1 MGEVGRAET
10 GRLKAEGGT
19 SDSVSSSS
27 LQVSGLSPQPSPD
40 EIWALRDVSFE
51 VKHGEV
57 LGIIGKNGAGKS
69 TLLKILSRITDPTSG
84 RAMLRGRVGSLLEV
98 GTGFHPELT
107 GRENVFLNGSI
118 LGMKRSEIRSRF
130 DEIVDFS
137 GVETFI
143 DTPVKRYSSG
153 MMVRLAFSVAAHLDP
168 EILLV
173 DEVLAVGDVAFQ
185 SKCLGKMKDVVGEGR
200 SVLFVSHNLGA
211 VRNLCTR
218 AILIENGGL
227 ALDDSA
233 EATVVRY
240 LGKNLILGPVASAE
254 ELEERMEGHVKRSNP
269 FLRFVEVALL
279 NSEGVHRKTFF
290 SDESITVSV
299 SFRCFQMIRDPRVVV
314 KIVDEMGQPIL
325 ASENVD
331 DVDIVATYPQL
342 SPGLYNAT
350 CTIPANTFG
359 GRSLF
364 LSVDIFFPKT
374 EHLVVQKILEFDVR
388 FKGYNNIQYTTLAN
402 TFVRP
407 RLKWTMGALT
417 E

>member
-1 MGEVGRAET
+1 MIILNVSARCFTGDRNDSPLRQLRLLLFKTSFVNDSIITVENLSKRYRLGVIGATTLRDSVQRTWHRLRGRDWRHHMGEVGRAET

-153 MMVRLAFSVAAHLDP
+153 WPSRWRP
-168 EILLV
+168 ILTPR
-173 DEVLAVGDVAFQ
+173 
-185 SKCLGKMKDVVGEGR
+185 SCLW
-200 SVLFVSHNLGA
+200 
-211 VRNLCTR
+211 TR
-218 AILIENGGL
+218 CLLWGM
-227 ALDDSA
+227 S
-233 EATVVRY
+233 RFR
-240 LGKNLILGPVASAE
+240 ASA
-254 ELEERMEGHVKRSNP
+254 S
-269 FLRFVEVALL
+269 
-279 NSEGVHRKTFF
+279 
-290 SDESITVSV
+290 
-299 SFRCFQMIRDPRVVV
+299 
-314 KIVDEMGQPIL
+314 
-325 ASENVD
+325 
-331 DVDIVATYPQL
+331 
-342 SPGLYNAT
+342 
-350 CTIPANTFG
+350 
-359 GRSLF
+359 GR
-364 LSVDIFFPKT
+364 
-374 EHLVVQKILEFDVR
+374 
-388 FKGYNNIQYTTLAN
+388 
-402 TFVRP
+402 
-407 RLKWTMGALT
+407 
-417 E
+417 